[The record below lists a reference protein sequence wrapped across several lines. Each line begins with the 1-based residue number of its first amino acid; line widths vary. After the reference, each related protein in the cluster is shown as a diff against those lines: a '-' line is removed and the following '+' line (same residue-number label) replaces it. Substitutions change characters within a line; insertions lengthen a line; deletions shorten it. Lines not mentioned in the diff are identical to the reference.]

1 MEASILGRNSDEDAV
16 VSIDRTKPILD
27 ARGVQ
32 RDRLFVACPLI
43 ACQRERPN
51 SRRLIIS
58 DGGLQSRAAGPISL
72 YSRLVEMIPTAIV
85 CAA

>member
-1 MEASILGRNSDEDAV
+1 MEGNIFGCDSDENAIIGIDYAEPALNTR
-16 VSIDRTKPILD
+16 SI
-27 ARGVQ
+27 Q
-32 RDRLFVACPLI
+32 RDGLLVARLLVAR
-43 ACQRERPN
+43 QRERPD

-58 DGGLQSRAAGPISL
+58 DDGFQSRTAGPISL